1 MPIKKYI
8 TVLLLGFILFSCS
21 NDLEKIKKVTM
32 HNDDPDERT
41 TELYLIQTDGG
52 KAKIRLYAKE
62 AESFSKGDKIIVFN
76 KGVKVEFYTEQGKL
90 SSILTAKYGKINESQ
105 GTMEVLDSV
114 RVFNPI
120 KDQLMETEALFWDRK
135 DSLITTDR
143 LVSIKTPSALIYGK
157 GLKMKQDFSYYEFI
171 KPQGKIKTK

>member
-1 MPIKKYI
+1 MLRIAFLI
-8 TVLLLGFILFSCS
+8 FTSVLLFTSCT

-32 HNDDPDERT
+32 RNNDPEERT

-52 KAKIRLYAKE
+52 KATIRLYAKT
-62 AESFSKGDKIIVFN
+62 AESFSTPDKIVVFN
-76 KGVKVEFYTEQGKL
+76 NGLKVEFYNNKGKL

-114 RVFNPI
+114 RVFNPL
-120 KDQLMETEALFWDRK
+120 KDQRMETEALYWDKK
-135 DSLITTDR
+135 DSLITTDK
-143 LVSIKTPSALIYGK
+143 LVSIKTPTALIYGE